1 MMSNSAANKSGN
13 SFKEGLRED
22 RRQIGLW
29 CALSSN
35 LVAEVLNPIGF
46 DWILFDVEH
55 APNDIPLLLS
65 QLQAM
70 RGSATEPI
78 ARPEWNDAVAIKRL
92 LDIGFRSFLVPMV
105 QNAEEA
111 RVAVAATRYPPEGI
125 RGVAT
130 LNRAASFGGD
140 PNYLKTSNSNVCV
153 IVQIET
159 SDSMDKLESICG
171 VDGVDGIFVGP
182 SDLAAS
188 LGHLGD
194 PSAPVVQDAI
204 QNIVTTAKRLGK
216 PAGTLAPARD
226 DALRYLNWGFSFV
239 AVGSDIGLLRQNAVT
254 LLSDFQGQPE
264 TGA

>member
-1 MMSNSAANKSGN
+1 MTDPIANQSGN
-13 SFKEGLRED
+13 PFKENLRED

-29 CALSSN
+29 CGLASN
-35 LVAEVLNPIGF
+35 LVAELFNPIGF
-46 DWILFDVEH
+46 DWILFDGEH
-55 APNDIPLLLS
+55 APNDIPILLG

-78 ARPEWNDAVAIKRL
+78 VRPEWNDAVIIKRL

-111 RVAVAATRYPPEGI
+111 RAAVAATRYPPEGI

-130 LNRAASFGGD
+130 INRAAAYGGN
-140 PNYLKTSNSNVCV
+140 PNYIKFANSNVCV
-153 IVQIET
+153 TVQIET
-159 SDSMDKLESICG
+159 SESMDNLESICG

-194 PSAPVVQDAI
+194 PSAPVVQEAI
-204 QNIVTTAKRLGK
+204 HHIVTTANGLGK

-226 DALRYLNWGFSFV
+226 DALRYLDWGFSFV

-254 LLSDFQGQPE
+254 LLSDFQGQPD

>member
-1 MMSNSAANKSGN
+1 MTDPVAIKSANP
-13 SFKEGLRED
+13 FKEGLRED
-22 RRQIGLW
+22 KRQIGLW

-55 APNDIPLLLS
+55 APNDIPLLLG

-78 ARPEWNDAVAIKRL
+78 ARPEWNDAVVIKRL

-140 PNYLKTSNSNVCV
+140 PNYLKTANSNACV

-159 SDSMDKLESICG
+159 SDSMEKLESICG

>member
-1 MMSNSAANKSGN
+1 MSNSAANKSGN

-216 PAGTLAPARD
+216 PAGTLSPARD